1 MNNYLICLFFSDLSL
16 KKGCLIFYKLL
27 KKPKN
32 MYILLIFKDICIDLL
47 PLQSNKEKLNFN
59 LLNHKMINFK
69 QILLLISAFLA
80 STFAFSQQNSF
91 NKSTCE
97 QNVYYT
103 IKVLSHDSLN
113 GREAGTIYEQKAAD
127 FIENQ
132 FRAMGLQPY
141 FKNFTTFQQEF
152 TFKDGQDYSEG
163 TFLKI
168 NNKSLIL
175 TKDFRPLEK
184 STNATVSGQ
193 SVRLGFGMEADSLG
207 INDYKNALNIKDKI
221 FILEISVPG
230 GSANYQKYSD
240 IANIDAKIKL
250 ATKKGA
256 KAIIFVNSD
265 PSFTDPRFFISNE
278 VLNTDVP
285 VIFASNK
292 AQKLLLAKDDLKID
306 LSVNI
311 KKISKTG
318 YNIAAFID
326 NKAEKTILIGGHYDH
341 LGMGNFSSRYTGKPA
356 IHNGA
361 DDNASGVAA
370 MLELAK
376 YYKANPA
383 KFNFI
388 FVAFSAEEKGLLGS
402 AFMAKEEKD
411 KLKNVFC
418 MLNFDMVG
426 RLDSITKT
434 LNLIGTGTA
443 NEWDTLILQ
452 TETNGLRI
460 SKSASGIGGSDQ
472 TSFYVNQIP
481 VLFFFTGI
489 HADYHTPAD
498 DIEKIN
504 IKGEVEIVAYSIRL
518 IDNLSKIN
526 KLTFHKTKEETTSS
540 RVKGGV
546 TLGIVPAFGGEEE
559 GMAIQ
564 AVQGGKV
571 AEKAGL
577 LKDDVIIKIGNYE
590 VKNIQDYMKALSHFT
605 FGQKTQITVKR
616 GAEII
621 TKDVEF

>member
-1 MNNYLICLFFSDLSL
+1 
-16 KKGCLIFYKLL
+16 
-27 KKPKN
+27 
-32 MYILLIFKDICIDLL
+32 
-47 PLQSNKEKLNFN
+47 
-59 LLNHKMINFK
+59 MINFK
-69 QILLLISAFLA
+69 QCILLFSLIFVS
-80 STFAFSQQNSF
+80 SIAFSQNNQF
-91 NKSTCE
+91 NKLKSE
-97 QNVYYT
+97 QSIFYS
-103 IKVLSHDSLN
+103 ISVLSHDSLN
-113 GREAGTIYEQKAAD
+113 GREAGTIYEKKAAG
-127 FIENQ
+127 FIEKQ
-132 FRAMGLQPY
+132 FIELGLQPY
-141 FKNFTTFQQEF
+141 FNNYTSFQQEF

-163 TFLKI
+163 TNLKI
-168 NNKSLIL
+168 NNKSFVL

-184 STNATVSGQ
+184 STNAAVSGQ
-193 SVRLGFGMEADSLG
+193 SVRLGYGLEADSFG
-207 INDYKNALNIKDKI
+207 INDYKNSTAIKDKI
-221 FILEISVPG
+221 FIIEMSVPG
-230 GSANYQKYSD
+230 GSVNFQKYSE
-240 IANIDAKIKL
+240 IANLDSKIKL

-256 KAIIFVNSD
+256 RAIIFVNSD

-278 VLNTDVP
+278 VLNTDIP

-326 NKAEKTILIGGHYDH
+326 NKAEKTIIIGGHYDH

-376 YYKANPA
+376 YYKATPA

-443 NEWDTLILQ
+443 NEWDTLIYQ
-452 TETNGLRI
+452 TESNGLKI

-489 HADYHTPAD
+489 HSDYHTPAD

-577 LKDDVIIKIGNYE
+577 QKDDVIIKIGDYE

-605 FGQKTQITVKR
+605 FGQKTQVTIKR
-616 GAEII
+616 GTEII
-621 TKDVEF
+621 TKVVEF